1 MPRVCLTRSRPSSGF
16 LTPST
21 VCSPSGL
28 ADTLGPLPLMG
39 FTRPSVLSDGW
50 AVVTLRC
57 RLRSL
62 VRGALQPRIL
72 RKTRS
77 KAPQPQKHLSPSA
90 LVPRPWFQDQ
100 GRPFEAHVSRTVTGA
115 FAPAFPSRA

>member
-1 MPRVCLTRSRPSSGF
+1 MPRVCLTRDRPSSGF
-16 LTPST
+16 LSPST

-62 VRGALQPRIL
+62 ADGALQPRIL

-77 KAPQPQKHLSPSA
+77 KAPPTRKHLSPPV
-90 LVPRPWFQDQ
+90 LVPRPWFQDE
-100 GRPFEAHVSRTVTGA
+100 GRPFGAHVSQTVAEA

>member
-39 FTRPSVLSDGW
+39 FSRPSVLSDGW

-77 KAPQPQKHLSPSA
+77 KAPQPQKHLSPSV
-90 LVPRPWFQDQ
+90 LVPRPWFQDL
-100 GRPFEAHVSRTVTGA
+100 GVPSGAHVSRTVTEA